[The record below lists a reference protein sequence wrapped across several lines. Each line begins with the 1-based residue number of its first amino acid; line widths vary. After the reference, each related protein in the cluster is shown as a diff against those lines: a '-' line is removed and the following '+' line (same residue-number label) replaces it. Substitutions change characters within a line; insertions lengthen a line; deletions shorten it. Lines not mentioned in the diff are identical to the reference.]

1 MQQKGTRFIAELTK
15 GKNLI
20 FIFKNKGN
28 PLFKMAMKL
37 FGATSFDHAVVICL
51 GNKTLFSGGLF
62 GFVYGKFAL
71 KREMIYRSILISF
84 CLFIY
89 LNINLIIKGN
99 CKFE

>member
-37 FGATSFDHAVVICL
+37 FGATSFDHAVVIVP
-51 GNKTLFSGGLF
+51 GKQNIIFWGPIW
-62 GFVYGKFAL
+62 VYL
-71 KREMIYRSILISF
+71 W
-84 CLFIY
+84 
-89 LNINLIIKGN
+89 
-99 CKFE
+99 